1 MSNDNLYIRNAVRH
15 YASLFTFPSH
25 KVLLLFLLLLN
36 TISAMFAFG
45 IIFLSYEG
53 LSIGLLYGLLVLTLP
68 ALISDLYVNFVIAKN
83 EIVLNPRRCT
93 ALSLVSCIFWGSSLI
108 AGSLIQN
115 FFHNNLIIIYA
126 SIFGMSGMIALRL
139 LVFSSVSFLDE
150 SKAILSTII
159 QPLLCFT
166 SGLLFFK
173 TDYGSLLL
181 VNLEFQDVRFLLI
194 AFFSSLL
201 ILVSTR
207 LFIHLVDRHGKKPVG
222 IGAITLLKSFIAN
235 WTEGTTS
242 FIESHFEKLGIET
255 IIPVTM
261 LAFGKKGLSK
271 AVMVIPLFHPGPFKN
286 IGSSNLP
293 FRIQKTLEKKL
304 GSVVVV
310 PHGTSGH
317 DFNLT
322 SQKQC
327 DKVLQ
332 GINDLATFEDFD
344 SKATRLFRGKSGSAK
359 ATCQFFGDVG
369 LVTVT
374 CAPKNMED
382 VPFEIGMNIAYKGVN
397 LGAKH
402 IAVIDAHN
410 SIEPGH
416 KIPVLTD
423 IELCEI
429 QKAAESAINSALKGK
444 RSVFKTGASRVVPSK
459 WGLEQGLGFGG
470 IAAFVFQVEEQK
482 VAYIVIDG
490 NNVVSGL
497 REKILDGL
505 RNLNID
511 DGEVLTTDC
520 HAVNAIELVK
530 KGYNAI
536 GEVIDHKEIVL
547 KVKETVSEA
556 LQNLQRSEV
565 AYKVGEI
572 TEVKTLGKDNLI
584 KLSLL
589 VDSAFN
595 RAKVYA
601 LIIFPSAIL
610 AIILLFF
617 LF

>member
-1 MSNDNLYIRNAVRH
+1 M
-15 YASLFTFPSH
+15 
-25 KVLLLFLLLLN
+25 
-36 TISAMFAFG
+36 
-45 IIFLSYEG
+45 
-53 LSIGLLYGLLVLTLP
+53 
-68 ALISDLYVNFVIAKN
+68 
-83 EIVLNPRRCT
+83 
-93 ALSLVSCIFWGSSLI
+93 
-108 AGSLIQN
+108 
-115 FFHNNLIIIYA
+115 
-126 SIFGMSGMIALRL
+126 
-139 LVFSSVSFLDE
+139 
-150 SKAILSTII
+150 
-159 QPLLCFT
+159 
-166 SGLLFFK
+166 
-173 TDYGSLLL
+173 
-181 VNLEFQDVRFLLI
+181 
-194 AFFSSLL
+194 
-201 ILVSTR
+201 
-207 LFIHLVDRHGKKPVG
+207 
-222 IGAITLLKSFIAN
+222 
-235 WTEGTTS
+235 
-242 FIESHFEKLGIET
+242 
-255 IIPVTM
+255 
-261 LAFGKKGLSK
+261 
-271 AVMVIPLFHPGPFKN
+271 
-286 IGSSNLP
+286 
-293 FRIQKTLEKKL
+293 EKKL

-344 SKATRLFRGKSGSAK
+344 SKATKLFRGKSGSAK